1 MRADC
6 DQVFDHLFEDAES
19 NANKLLIE
27 IKMPRLCGRQTNR
40 NNVESGHPRD
50 YYRRTIFI
58 PFLVHFIEQLQLR
71 FNHCIES
78 VIVLE
83 GLIPDK
89 FMNENISVNYDLT
102 PSIRTLL
109 LIFVTLPVTTATS
122 ERSFSTLKRLKT
134 YLRCTMR

>member
-58 PFLVHFIEQLQLR
+58 PFLDHFIEELESR
-71 FNHCIES
+71 FNHRMES
-78 VIVLE
+78 AISLE
-83 GLIPDK
+83 RLIPDK
-89 FMNENISVNYDLT
+89 FMKRTTSAIIAADMVYENDISVNENQLQAE
-102 PSIRTLL
+102 
-109 LIFVTLPVTTATS
+109 IFLWDRHCS
-122 ERSFSTLKRLKT
+122 RH
-134 YLRCTMR
+134 